1 MRGPQTG
8 LLAILNSKQREGGG
22 NWAVGVGLAT
32 RRGDGGRHSGQDAGR
47 CLRGGQAR
55 RLFFLWSSCS
65 SYCFFVRDFRHPT
78 LFALGPRMAPATQI
92 ATSCL
97 VCRGGANTKRC
108 GPIKKWRTLCLVS
121 KKNGEASATAPNF
134 LGQALWVWARAAH
147 LLAFGPSRI
156 F

>member
-78 LFALGPRMAPATQI
+78 LFAPGPRMPPATQI

-97 VCRGGANTKRC
+97 VCRGGGQTRSAV
-108 GPIKKWRTLCLVS
+108 GQL
-121 KKNGEASATAPNF
+121 KNGELCVWCQKKMEKPVQRRPICVKSATPKF
-134 LGQALWVWARAAH
+134 L
-147 LLAFGPSRI
+147 
-156 F
+156 